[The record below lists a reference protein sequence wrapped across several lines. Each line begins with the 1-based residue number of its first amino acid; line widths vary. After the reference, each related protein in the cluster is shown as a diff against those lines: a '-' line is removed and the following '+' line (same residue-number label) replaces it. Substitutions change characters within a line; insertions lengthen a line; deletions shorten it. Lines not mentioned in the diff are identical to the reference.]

1 MNLPDTQPA
10 RRDCLSVHVFESSH
24 RSDACDGF
32 DSAAVMRVEM
42 RHVTSFRVP
51 DWYLGAAGARP
62 PSLRLPTRAV
72 ATQPRSISY
81 SSVCSVIQQSLA
93 ESANNYCEAHSAP
106 PLGPVP
112 HLGYVVRFTEPVYTQ
127 LLVHTSQNSGGY
139 ATAGSSGHPER
150 SSLESMPLKASIWAH
165 ALYICIDESLD
176 SVQY

>member
-10 RRDCLSVHVFESSH
+10 RRACLSVHVFESSH

-72 ATQPRSISY
+72 ATQQGAGAFNSY

-93 ESANNYCEAHSAP
+93 ESANNYCEADSAP

-127 LLVHTSQNSGGY
+127 LTPGAHL
-139 ATAGSSGHPER
+139 PELWGVCHSWVIR
-150 SSLESMPLKASIWAH
+150 PSRTEFS
-165 ALYICIDESLD
+165 
-176 SVQY
+176 